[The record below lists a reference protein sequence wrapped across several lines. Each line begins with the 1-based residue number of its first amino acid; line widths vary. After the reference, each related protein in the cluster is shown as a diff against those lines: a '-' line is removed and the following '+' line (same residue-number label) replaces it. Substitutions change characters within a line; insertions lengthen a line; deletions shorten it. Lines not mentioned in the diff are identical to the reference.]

1 MNGSALSTQ
10 AHSGAVAAEPRE
22 LDLRGV
28 LCPLNWVKTRLALE
42 RMRPG
47 SELVVRLDPGEAFE
61 SVPRSAR
68 EEGHGVELLEDEGY
82 VRIAR
87 R

>member
-1 MNGSALSTQ
+1 MNRPAALPE
-10 AHSGAVAAEPRE
+10 VRE

-28 LCPLNWVKTRLALE
+28 PCPLNWVRTRLALE
-42 RMRPG
+42 SLEVG
-47 SELVVRLDPGEAFE
+47 TELVVRIDPGEPLD

-68 EEGHGVELLEDEGY
+68 EDGHAVELHGER
-82 VRIAR
+82 VRIVR